1 MQKLQ
6 ERSAK
11 DLFRQYAPSWMDLVH
26 QLDSRTH
33 GPASGY
39 PLVVMVQPT
48 HDRKSDH
55 LVPCIPRGRNRSAP
69 FRHLLLD
76 PLMRSCLVEVC
87 HIRIEHAVELP
98 LMQDQQVVQT
108 FLPYTPQEAFADR
121 IGSWRMIRC
130 FENLDA
136 TCCRHTSKARPKFA
150 IVITNQILRRLPIRG
165 GFSQLLRHPGIGRRA
180 CHAHMD
186 PPCVTAIR

>member
-1 MQKLQ
+1 MYGQQTIREGMQKLQ

-76 PLMRSCLVEVC
+76 PLMRSCLVEVG
-87 HIRIEHAVELP
+87 HIR
-98 LMQDQQVVQT
+98 D
-108 FLPYTPQEAFADR
+108 FA
-121 IGSWRMIRC
+121 
-130 FENLDA
+130 
-136 TCCRHTSKARPKFA
+136 
-150 IVITNQILRRLPIRG
+150 RG
-165 GFSQLLRHPGIGRRA
+165 GVASHAGSTGGPDMLAVHAARSVRRSHWGVSHDTV
-180 CHAHMD
+180 C
-186 PPCVTAIR
+186 